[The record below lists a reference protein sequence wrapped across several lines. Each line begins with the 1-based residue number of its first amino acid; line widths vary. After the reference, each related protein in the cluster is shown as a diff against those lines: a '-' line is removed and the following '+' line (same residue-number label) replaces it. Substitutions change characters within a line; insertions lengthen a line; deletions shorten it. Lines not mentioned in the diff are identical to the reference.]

1 MEKILITGA
10 GGFIGG
16 HLVKELLNRGY
27 NIRAVDIKQKEDWYQ
42 VFEASENFILD
53 MSDKNNCFKMV
64 KGVIT

>member
-10 GGFIGG
+10 GGFYWG

-42 VFEASENFILD
+42 VFEASRKFY
-53 MSDKNNCFKMV
+53 S
-64 KGVIT
+64 